1 MAFPTSTDSIEL
13 FFQHL
18 ATLKEYAERV
28 LIGGEII
35 DEREDA
41 DKLYR
46 MQELFDIGGSFDLTE
61 KDMVTILYREHL
73 MESNVPLNVL
83 SRRLSLTLKTSESS
97 YESSDSFNSGRLRHE
112 YAVMGML

>member
-61 KDMVTILYREHL
+61 KDMVTILYREIY
-73 MESNVPLNVL
+73 VA
-83 SRRLSLTLKTSESS
+83 
-97 YESSDSFNSGRLRHE
+97 D
-112 YAVMGML
+112 